1 MLVVCESKATMPTT
15 LLVLCN
21 PTAPHLKHLDR
32 LPPETN
38 IIVSDD
44 PAELRRR
51 AADADAIL
59 SLDFA
64 GKKLGPMLPFATR
77 ARWIHHF
84 GTGVDTVLTP
94 EVLANSL
101 PLTNGRGVFRVPLGE
116 WTVAA
121 MLFFSYDLRRVI
133 RQQEAGMWQ
142 PFDSGML
149 QGKTL
154 GIIGYGGIGSAAAER
169 ARPFGMKIVAL
180 RRRAALFANDPLL
193 DGTFA
198 PERINDLMAASDY
211 VLVAAPLTPE
221 TRGMVGAAQIAAM
234 KPTGVII
241 NVGRGPV
248 IDQAAL
254 QTALESGKIR
264 GAALDV
270 FEVEPLPAGHAF
282 YKMQNVLVSPH
293 TADRVEDF
301 HALAYPAFFEN
312 FRRFEA
318 GEPFLNLVDKHAGY

>member
-1 MLVVCESKATMPTT
+1 MPTT
-15 LLVLCN
+15 LLVICD
-21 PTAPHLKHLDR
+21 PTAPHLKLLDR
-32 LPPETN
+32 LPPETH
-38 IIVSDD
+38 IIVSND
-44 PAELRRR
+44 PTELRQR
-51 AADADAIL
+51 AAEADAIL

-64 GKKLGPMLPFATR
+64 GKKLGPLLPFATR
-77 ARWIHHF
+77 ARWLHHF
-84 GTGVDTVLTP
+84 GTGVDGVLTP
-94 EVLANSL
+94 EVLANPL

-121 MLFFSYDLRRVI
+121 MLFFSYDLRRVV
-133 RQQEAGMWQ
+133 RQQEAGVWE
-142 PFDSGML
+142 PFICQML
-149 QGKTL
+149 HGKTL
-154 GIIGYGGIGSAAAER
+154 GIVGYGGIGSAAAER
-169 ARPFGMKIVAL
+169 ARPFGMKVIAL
-180 RRRAALFANDPLL
+180 RRRSSLFGSDPLL
-193 DGTFA
+193 DATFP
-198 PERINDLMAASDY
+198 PEQINDLMSASDY

-234 KPTGVII
+234 KHTGVII

-254 QTALESGKIR
+254 QAALEAGKIR

-293 TADRVEDF
+293 TADRVENF
-301 HALAYPAFFEN
+301 HALAYEAFFEN

-318 GEPFLNLVDKHAGY
+318 GEPLINLVDKHAGY